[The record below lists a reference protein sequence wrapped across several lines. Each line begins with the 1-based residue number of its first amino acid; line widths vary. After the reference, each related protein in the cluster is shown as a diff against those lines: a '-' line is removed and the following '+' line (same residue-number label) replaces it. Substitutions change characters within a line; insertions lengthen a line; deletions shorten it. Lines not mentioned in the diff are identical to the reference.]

1 MILCGWRMKNN
12 FRLFS
17 ISNKWRHWSVNRN
30 LNCQQYVCF
39 KYILRLDELIWSIN
53 HPTLSYQSEPMKN
66 PSFYRHLRTVQRNSS
81 NKKSSMNHF
90 EKLIFSKVPVS
101 TPRKHDGTNSKS
113 LTWPVFFLQTVY
125 NLWEK
130 FSSKLLSPF
139 GVEKKSCVYNE
150 SLRSVGFVI
159 YKQTQLKI
167 TENEVLDKTG
177 LFDVTRI
184 FLCAP

>member
-1 MILCGWRMKNN
+1 MKNI
-12 FRLFS
+12 FRLVS
-17 ISNKWRHWSVNRN
+17 ITNKWRHWSVNRK
-30 LNCQQYVCF
+30 LTCQQYVLYQIHF
-39 KYILRLDELIWSIN
+39 KVRR
-53 HPTLSYQSEPMKN
+53 TL
-66 PSFYRHLRTVQRNSS
+66 H
-81 NKKSSMNHF
+81 KSSDAILSIRIHEQPIFLSSPSHNTTKFLLEKSPMNHF
-90 EKLIFSKVPVS
+90 GKLIFSKVPVS

-113 LTWPVFFLQTVY
+113 LTRPVFFLQTVY